1 MGERQVTYKGVHR
14 SGVATSEVVV
24 VLFAAGIVGA
34 TGVYVLPKVVGAG
47 TLQAKLAPDAPPADA
62 AKAGVFES
70 LRKLMAES
78 KEVLAVTLPS
88 DAGLTEIVLWHKD
101 EGADGAIDPS
111 EVIVLTHSA
120 FLGTITA
127 HAATNPPN
135 ATDQDFARLVGS
147 IDRVW
152 AGHPNF
158 CASWRRRPDVTGR
171 VVAAD
176 IDQMRLEPASADG
189 SRPGFYVRL
198 TWATSVSDESI
209 PDAVFG
215 VPLSAPLWSAD

>member
-1 MGERQVTYKGVHR
+1 MGDRHVTNANGSR
-14 SGVATSEVVV
+14 RGIAASEVVV
-24 VLFAAGIVGA
+24 VLVAAGIVGA

-47 TLQAKLAPDAPPADA
+47 TLQAKLAADAPPTDP

-70 LRKLMAES
+70 LRKLMVDS
-78 KEVLAVTLPS
+78 KEVLAMRPAT

-101 EGADGAIDPS
+101 EGDDGKIDPS

-127 HAATNPPN
+127 HAATNPPKMSDEN
-135 ATDQDFARLVGS
+135 FARLVAP

-152 AGHPNF
+152 ATHPDF
-158 CASWRRRPDVTGR
+158 CAAWRRRPDVTGR
-171 VVAAD
+171 VVAAE
-176 IDQMRLEPASADG
+176 IDQMRIEPASPDG

-198 TWATSVSDESI
+198 TWSGSVSDESI